1 MKARAYK
8 MKWNKFI
15 EELSEN
21 VDADEQGNEKVTLL
35 GLLTYAGLFKIEG
48 AEKYWNMLLD
58 KPEVK

>member
-1 MKARAYK
+1 